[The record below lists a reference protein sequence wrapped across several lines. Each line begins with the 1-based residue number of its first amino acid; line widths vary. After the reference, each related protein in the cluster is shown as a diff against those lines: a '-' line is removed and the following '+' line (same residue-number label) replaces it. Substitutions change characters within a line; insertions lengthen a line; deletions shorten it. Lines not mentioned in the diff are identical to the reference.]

1 MKILGIETSC
11 DDTSVSLIAVANHR
25 LKILAEVV
33 SSQIKTH
40 AMYGGVVPEVAARM
54 HIENII
60 PVLRSVL
67 PKNPEKYIDRISVTR
82 GPGLVTSLLIGVET
96 AKSLALA
103 WQKPIVPVNH
113 IEGHM
118 LACWLGNKAIKLP
131 AVALIVS
138 GGHTEIILM
147 KDFGQYKLIGQTQ
160 DDAAGEAFDKV
171 AKLLKLG
178 YPGGP
183 IIQKLAESGNP
194 KAFDLPRPMLDRKN
208 FDFSFAGLKTAVLY
222 LYQKGVV
229 PKSKINDL
237 CASFQQAAIDVLVA
251 KTIVAARKY
260 KVKTILLGGGVA
272 ANQPLRDSLSKEARR
287 HGLAF
292 AAPSLLHCADNA
304 TMIALAGYYGQPK
317 PWSRIKADPNW
328 ELV

>member
-11 DDTSVSLIAVANHR
+11 DDTSVSLIDVKNNRA
-25 LKILAEVV
+25 KILFEVV
-33 SSQIKTH
+33 SSQVKTH
-40 AMYGGVVPEVAARM
+40 AQYGGVVPEVAARM

-60 PVLRSVL
+60 PVLRSIL
-67 PKNPEKYIDRISVTR
+67 PNNPEKQIDRIAVTR

-96 AKSLALA
+96 AKALALA

-113 IEGHM
+113 IEGHI
-118 LACWLGNKAIKLP
+118 LACWLDNKNIKLP

-147 KDFGQYKLIGQTQ
+147 TSFGKYRLIGQTQ

-183 IIQKLAESGNP
+183 IIQKLAASGNP
-194 KAFDLPRPMLDRKN
+194 KAYDLPRPMLDRKN

-222 LYQKGVV
+222 LYQAGKI

-251 KTIVAARKY
+251 KTIEAARKH

-272 ANQPLRDSLSKEARR
+272 ANQPLRDTLRDEATR
-287 HGLAF
+287 HGIVYAS
-292 AAPSLLHCADNA
+292 PSLLHCADNA